1 MESATIRTAICS
13 TTKSTCEAGTTKE
26 SCITYSSSTGGINME
41 DGSKDGS
48 RDERDVKTYILN
60 GNNCDGDEGI
70 LNAPARG
77 G

>member
-1 MESATIRTAICS
+1 
-13 TTKSTCEAGTTKE
+13 
-26 SCITYSSSTGGINME
+26 ME

-48 RDERDVKTYILN
+48 RDERDVKTHILN
-60 GNNCDGDEGI
+60 GNNCDGGEGI